1 MLNAFFIIDEKG
13 NVMLTH
19 FFLKDIDI
27 DSEKIALFITAL
39 LNFSK
44 DAFEEEMQVVTYST
58 KRLII
63 TAEKNYTLDRMVI
76 GVGVFDII
84 DHKEKAISVLKI
96 ILKEYIKQVLQKGIN
111 EKKYKDYITRYVL
124 ENTETRRNILFLLSL
139 IVIIISNYLGTVLF
153 LMLKS
158 PITSVMILP
167 SFLVLSGYFIGRK
180 MTAATVAIMISVIY
194 ALLSYHLIEWISA
207 LVYLEDY
214 FMVITSID
222 IFFTTLGAHI
232 SEKNKLNPQFESLL
246 PIYKIE
252 KILK

>member
-1 MLNAFFIIDEKG
+1 
-13 NVMLTH
+13 
-19 FFLKDIDI
+19 
-27 DSEKIALFITAL
+27 
-39 LNFSK
+39 
-44 DAFEEEMQVVTYST
+44 
-58 KRLII
+58 
-63 TAEKNYTLDRMVI
+63 
-76 GVGVFDII
+76 
-84 DHKEKAISVLKI
+84 
-96 ILKEYIKQVLQKGIN
+96 
-111 EKKYKDYITRYVL
+111 
-124 ENTETRRNILFLLSL
+124 
-139 IVIIISNYLGTVLF
+139 
-153 LMLKS
+153 MLKS